1 MRLPKNIMVLSYKQ
15 NVNLKYKTE
24 EIIEACAKEIII
36 NEICYD
42 KLKSMF

>member
-15 NVNLKYKTE
+15 NAHLKYKTE